1 MRRCVVLG
9 KSIAPDRVV
18 VVRRYAGPA
27 MTFEARYAFVAK
39 TVVISTLFSAG
50 APLLN
55 WVALVALASQCRLAR
70 NSDEARL
77 R

>member
-1 MRRCVVLG
+1 
-9 KSIAPDRVV
+9 
-18 VVRRYAGPA
+18 